1 MASPC
6 EDCCGPG
13 GCGPGAKPSR
23 VIDFGVPAFDRR
35 GTVVM
40 EDGSLPS
47 VGTAPM
53 RTPSFDQFGAAA
65 RALTNNTAP
74 AGGWSVGVGPLA
86 GVELALSSSR
96 VAELSAT
103 LLQVGNSEA
112 VFTASRALTTA
123 AATTTYGASWSSKL
137 LDVHASADADR
148 VGHLSTSAA
157 LGGLKLG
164 VATSHAM
171 VEGGALLSY
180 SAGVEFEAR
189 GATATAVLE
198 GLAREPP
205 HECTLAAAAPPIAVG
220 GGSTLLGA
228 VLTVGRETKP
238 KLAAGASWT
247 TALGGAILTAKL
259 TADQSGRAGFG
270 LALNDGAP
278 VSASLTVGAG
288 GGGAVSA
295 VAATVLAE
303 RSHVV
308 KLPFGVKVPIKLA
321 PEGVQATVEKVA
333 GGEKKVW

>member
-65 RALTNNTAP
+65 RALTNNSAP

-171 VEGGALLSY
+171 VEGGTLLSY

-238 KLAAGASWT
+238 KLAA
-247 TALGGAILTAKL
+247 
-259 TADQSGRAGFG
+259 
-270 LALNDGAP
+270 
-278 VSASLTVGAG
+278 
-288 GGGAVSA
+288 AVSQGHLELERVRERA
-295 VAATVLAE
+295 VHDVASAREEIVRARAEVLQAREDALEWQRKAA
-303 RSHVV
+303 
-308 KLPFGVKVPIKLA
+308 P
-321 PEGVQATVEKVA
+321 
-333 GGEKKVW
+333 

>member
-1 MASPC
+1 MAC

-13 GCGPGAKPSR
+13 GCGPGAKPPR

-65 RALTNNTAP
+65 RALTNNNCAP
-74 AGGWSVGVGPLA
+74 AGGWSVGIGPLA
-86 GVELALSSSR
+86 GVSLALSSSR

-247 TALGGAILTAKL
+247 TALGGAILTAKA
-259 TADQSGRAGFG
+259 TADQTGRAGFG

>member
-1 MASPC
+1 MA
-6 EDCCGPG
+6 
-13 GCGPGAKPSR
+13 
-23 VIDFGVPAFDRR
+23 
-35 GTVVM
+35 
-40 EDGSLPS
+40 
-47 VGTAPM
+47 
-53 RTPSFDQFGAAA
+53 
-65 RALTNNTAP
+65 
-74 AGGWSVGVGPLA
+74 
-86 GVELALSSSR
+86 ELA
-96 VAELSAT
+96 AT
-103 LLQVGNSEA
+103 LLRPRNSEA
-112 VFTASRALTTA
+112 VFTAIARAGTTA
-123 AATTTYGASWSSKL
+123 AATTTYGASWSAKL

-247 TALGGAILTAKL
+247 TALGGGVLTAKPPPTRAAAPASASPST
-259 TADQSGRAGFG
+259 TARPS
-270 LALNDGAP
+270 
-278 VSASLTVGAG
+278 SASLTVGAG
-288 GGGAVSA
+288 GGA
-295 VAATVLAE
+295 
-303 RSHVV
+303 R
-308 KLPFGVKVPIKLA
+308 
-321 PEGVQATVEKVA
+321 
-333 GGEKKVW
+333 